1 MIKIEDLPKYV
12 GKEVFV
18 IGDKSKE
25 FAKGYYWTFSKP
37 IKVKIKNI
45 SLALDEDGEIKEA
58 VNVFGLNDHIFP
70 TLHCSD
76 LYATKEECEETS
88 KKKLE
93 DEIDHAKSI
102 IKALEKELL

>member
-1 MIKIEDLPKYV
+1 MIKIEDLHKYV

-18 IGDKSKE
+18 IGSKTKE
-25 FAKGYYWTFSKP
+25 FAEGHYWSFSKP
-37 IKVKIKNI
+37 VKVRIKNI
-45 SLALDEDGEIKEA
+45 SLAIDEDGEIKEA
-58 VNVFGLNDHIFP
+58 VTVFGLSDHIFP

-76 LYATKEECEETS
+76 LYATKEECEEIS

-93 DEIDHAKSI
+93 DDIEHAKSI